1 MTRGSRLWRLVNDG
15 RPLAPRVTVGLT
27 LAVAFLS
34 IVTGIVTISS
44 IGPGGPFAA
53 FVPAPIRQ
61 TAGFTG
67 VLTGFLVALSAVG
80 LRRGLRVAW
89 YATIA
94 LLPLTALQGLLQSSL
109 FSLPLVVFSLLGLS
123 HALYT
128 RDRFARSLS
137 LSTTQLAAVVALVG
151 AQAYGTVGTYVLR
164 DDFSSVETLVDAFYY
179 TLVTASTV
187 GYGDVTPASQ
197 SARLFG
203 LSVIVLGTASFALAL
218 GTLIAPLFEARV
230 ARIFGRM
237 TGHNYDLLENH
248 LLVLGYGELTDAI
261 IDTLSGDT
269 EYVVVTDDSQHVS
282 QLTDR
287 GIDVYAGSPSDEAPL
302 LDAGVKRAQAAIVA
316 TNDDGADS
324 LAVLTARDLNPE
336 LRIVAAA
343 TKRENIHKLERA
355 GADEVISPTTLGA
368 QMLVQSSGAAAP
380 SNESD

>member
-1 MTRGSRLWRLVNDG
+1 MV
-15 RPLAPRVTVGLT
+15 
-27 LAVAFLS
+27 AVFS
-34 IVTGIVTISS
+34 VVTGIVNISS
-44 IGPGGPFAA
+44 IGTGGLFAA
-53 FVPAPIRQ
+53 FVPAAVRQ
-61 TAGFTG
+61 AAGFTG
-67 VLTGFLVALSAVG
+67 VLTGFLVVWSTVG

-94 LLPLTALQGLLQSSL
+94 LLPLTAIQGLLQSSL
-109 FSLPLVVFSLLGLS
+109 LSLPLVASSLLALS
-123 HALYT
+123 HALYN
-128 RDRFARSLS
+128 RDRFVRPLS
-137 LSTTQLAAVVALVG
+137 LSTTQLAAIVALVG
-151 AQAYGTVGTYVLR
+151 VQAYGTAGTYVLR
-164 DDFSSVETLVDAFYY
+164 DEFPPVETLVDAFYY

-187 GYGDVTPASQ
+187 GYGDVTPVSQ

-237 TGHNYDLLENH
+237 TGHNYDLLEDH

-261 IDTLSGDT
+261 IDTMTDET
-269 EYVVVTDDSQHVS
+269 EYIVVTDDSQHAS
-282 QLTDR
+282 HLADQ

-302 LDAGVKRAQAAIVA
+302 LDAGVERAQAAIVA

-368 QMLVQSSGAAAP
+368 QMLVQSSLAA
-380 SNESD
+380 SVNESD